1 MSINSETRVFD
12 QILSTTYDAYRPVL
26 VDNIFK
32 MSALYYKLYEGGQVE
47 HQDGGASLVFPLMY
61 GKNETVGW
69 YEDDESIDVTVQEGI
84 SVAKMPWTQLAGS
97 ISFTRKQR
105 RMNSGRSQII
115 NLITSKIKQAEMSL
129 YETFNSAMFGT
140 GKYNESQTT
149 KELCGLQAIVAAS
162 PDTYDVGGIDTSA
175 YTWWRNK
182 VRGNAGTAYTW
193 VDDLDAPATAT
204 GPEAMRDLYA
214 WCSKGTGGPPNF
226 GFASLRGYLDYESY
240 MASKQIYRDPD
251 MAKMGFDNIRFRNLS
266 LFWDED
272 VVSANITTANGQT
285 TYPIFYFLNTN
296 FLHLKVDSQ
305 TDFIRTDFKRPVNQ
319 DSEAAL
325 ILWMGNLCTSKRSK
339 HGLLEDNNTTNVT

>member
-61 GKNETVGW
+61 GKNETIGW
-69 YEDDESIDVTVQEGI
+69 YEDDEAIDVTVQEGI

-115 NLITSKIKQAEMSL
+115 NLISAKIKQAEMSL
-129 YETFNSAMFGT
+129 YEEFNEALFGT
-140 GKYNESQTT
+140 GKYNDLQTS
-149 KELCGLQAIVAAS
+149 KQICGLKALVAEDPTS
-162 PDTYDVGGIDTSA
+162 YDVGGIAGTT
-175 YTWWRNK
+175 YTWWKNK
-182 VRGNAGTAYTW
+182 VADNEGTTLTW
-193 VDDLDAPATAT
+193 IDDQGDTPLPAT
-204 GPEAMRDLYA
+204 GPGKMRRLYA

-226 GFASLRGYLDYESY
+226 GFANLQGYLSYEEY
-240 MASKQIYRDPD
+240 MGHKQRYTDPD
-251 MAKMGFDNIRFRNLS
+251 MAKMGFDNIKFRNLT

-272 VVSANITTANGQT
+272 VASASIAAGATT
-285 TYPIFYFLNTN
+285 PLFYFLNTN

-339 HGLLEDNNTTNVT
+339 HGILVDADITEVT